1 MGRSR
6 QGGSD
11 TFMLWL
17 YQYKTAWV
25 LGPCQAG
32 GAGMIY
38 LPANESPVHKIIL
51 LSKYIYLLS
60 PGRQSS
66 QSLAPSL
73 SSVNY
78 CSQDSCLLGVGDEEL
93 AVEAVSVSP
102 FQ

>member
-1 MGRSR
+1 
-6 QGGSD
+6 
-11 TFMLWL
+11 MLWL
-17 YQYKTAWV
+17 YQYKTACV
-25 LGPCQAG
+25 LGLCQAG

-38 LPANESPVHKIIL
+38 LLANESPPNRIIL

-102 FQ
+102 FRLHWSAW